1 MSLRRLPYEV
11 VSIVTKSLDLEDIF
25 HLALSCQRFQYLIRD
40 DRSCKGFLEVSTLLR
55 IYMTLKFSNTRTH
68 PLINT

>member
-11 VSIVTKSLDLEDIF
+11 VSIITTCLGLEDIF

-40 DRSCKGFLEVSTLLR
+40 DRACKSLLEVSSLLQ
-55 IYMTLKFSNTRTH
+55 TLKALTVF
-68 PLINT
+68 